1 MCSHRAIVSLL
12 PPPASNQCGVGA
24 VCVPIELLSAYFLL
38 LPPPSVELV
47 QCVSPYMA
55 LRVEVC
61 GIWLCE
67 WKCVEYGS
75 ESGGVWNMALRV
87 EVCGI
92 WL

>member
-1 MCSHRAIVSLL
+1 MEYGSESG
-12 PPPASNQCGVGA
+12 GVWNMA
-24 VCVPIELLSAYFLL
+24 LREWMALRVWN
-38 LPPPSVELV
+38 
-47 QCVSPYMA
+47 MA

-61 GIWLCE
+61 EYGSE
-67 WKCVEYGS
+67 SGGCVEYGS

>member
-1 MCSHRAIVSLL
+1 MVYCSES
-12 PPPASNQCGVGA
+12 G
-24 VCVPIELLSAYFLL
+24 
-38 LPPPSVELV
+38 SVWN
-47 QCVSPYMA
+47 MA

-61 GIWLCE
+61 EIWP
-67 WKCVEYGS
+67 WKWRCVEYGS

>member
-1 MCSHRAIVSLL
+1 MT
-12 PPPASNQCGVGA
+12 
-24 VCVPIELLSAYFLL
+24 
-38 LPPPSVELV
+38 
-47 QCVSPYMA
+47 

-61 GIWLCE
+61 GMWLCE
-67 WKCVEYGS
+67 WGVWYMPLYDWECVEYYS